1 MEEIILD
8 DIKKNIADNISGLR
22 REFGFTQTELAEKLN
37 YSDKAV
43 SKWERGESVPDI
55 ATLKQIALL
64 FDVSVDY
71 LISKDNSNKKLRNI
85 SVHKK
90 RNHIIITL
98 LATMLV
104 WLIATVVFVAVT
116 LQGYNIKNTWL
127 AFVYAVP
134 VSSIVL
140 LVFNSV
146 WGKGKYNFAIISVLV
161 WSVLISLYLSFLTFA
176 IYNIWLVFMVG
187 IPGQIIII
195 LWSRLKLKKN
205 Y

>member
-64 FDVSVDY
+64 FDVSMDY